1 MSPICYIAD
10 QTLYVLKENKIVT
23 IPCEAI
29 EQFKKNLND
38 IKQRKQW
45 KSSGTGAQFMGVH
58 DLSDDIDF
66 SNVYP
71 TGAIQIDENK
81 IIYTARLQEGSS
93 ICIKNL
99 NNLQEVEG
107 LILRKSDCIIHDMD
121 YDSFN
126 RRLILS
132 VSHAME
138 YEQHL
143 CILALDRNHVQ
154 YMTEGECLDAH
165 PCFNLLNLNEIFYDS
180 CGISY
185 TYGIDLGPREIFKL
199 DLTTGHLETVVSDPK
214 YDFLK
219 PKTDQFGNLYFIR
232 RPYARSQ
239 VSHPFTSLKDVIQA
253 PFKIIRAIIGW
264 LDFFT
269 QRYSGE
275 SLKTSSGVNPVKM
288 KQKTEEEL
296 FVEGNLIKAQQTLE
310 HNQRAGEKYPGVIPS
325 SWELMKLTPSGEM
338 MILKKGV
345 MSFLIQEERIV
356 YSNGKYLIALNQH
369 ADEVIL
375 KEEKLVAKIS

>member
-107 LILRKSDCIIHDMD
+107 LILRKSDCIKDTAAVMKYETH
-121 YDSFN
+121 N
-126 RRLILS
+126 A
-132 VSHAME
+132 SH
-138 YEQHL
+138 YK
-143 CILALDRNHVQ
+143 
-154 YMTEGECLDAH
+154 
-165 PCFNLLNLNEIFYDS
+165 
-180 CGISY
+180 
-185 TYGIDLGPREIFKL
+185 GID
-199 DLTTGHLETVVSDPK
+199 
-214 YDFLK
+214 
-219 PKTDQFGNLYFIR
+219 
-232 RPYARSQ
+232 
-239 VSHPFTSLKDVIQA
+239 SLHQI
-253 PFKIIRAIIGW
+253 
-264 LDFFT
+264 
-269 QRYSGE
+269 
-275 SLKTSSGVNPVKM
+275 
-288 KQKTEEEL
+288 
-296 FVEGNLIKAQQTLE
+296 
-310 HNQRAGEKYPGVIPS
+310 
-325 SWELMKLTPSGEM
+325 
-338 MILKKGV
+338 
-345 MSFLIQEERIV
+345 
-356 YSNGKYLIALNQH
+356 
-369 ADEVIL
+369 
-375 KEEKLVAKIS
+375 